1 MKIIA
6 VVVTYNRIEKLKN
19 TLFAYDAIKEG
30 LDTLVIVNNKSTDG
44 TYEYLSEWKV
54 CKSSFNKEVL
64 NLDENLGGSG
74 GFFKGCQYA
83 LSLGTDW
90 ILVADDDAYPNS
102 DIIEKFESFSNEQ
115 NMDSVSAVCSSVM
128 HMDGTIDVGHR
139 KKYIARCGFRP
150 VFAPLSLD
158 NYQKDSFKIDLFSY
172 VGTFLNVEIL
182 KKVGLCNS
190 DYFIY
195 YDDTE
200 HSMRMG
206 KYGNIVCL
214 PSIGF
219 SHDDGYGTAKGQTNV
234 IMKWRDYYDIRNKNV
249 TNPFVHNN
257 QNNNS
262 NQGSKFSDTGEFIN
276 RNHNRRHNGNDN
288 SSSTNSHNEV
298 EELRKCVCELT
309 KKIDVLQEEIKKLK
323 SKQD

>member
-234 IMKWRDYYDIRNKNV
+234 IMTWRDYYDIRNKINMFLRHDKKV
-249 TNPFVHNN
+249 AYFWIVSRILMCFVKYPFRFNCQKLYLTAIKDGICGKLGKHMVYKP
-257 QNNNS
+257 
-262 NQGSKFSDTGEFIN
+262 GFAIN
-276 RNHNRRHNGNDN
+276 
-288 SSSTNSHNEV
+288 
-298 EELRKCVCELT
+298 K
-309 KKIDVLQEEIKKLK
+309 
-323 SKQD
+323 